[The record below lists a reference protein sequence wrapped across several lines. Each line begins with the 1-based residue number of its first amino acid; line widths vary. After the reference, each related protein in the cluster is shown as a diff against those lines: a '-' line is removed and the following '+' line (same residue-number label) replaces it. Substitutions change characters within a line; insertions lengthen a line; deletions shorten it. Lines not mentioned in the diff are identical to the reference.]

1 MGPESVVIGLI
12 IGALAGAHRTEN
24 DDPTWRQAS
33 NTLGGGVLGALGG
46 YYLQSGQ
53 LAVEGGMSATEGG
66 AAAGSSAQTTAGIG
80 FGGAGGGAAIAG
92 GAGAGAGTGTIAP
105 AAIQSA
111 DAVKPVLAEGMQ
123 GAQLV
128 PEGTNLAS
136 ASQGYGGNLAQQAE
150 AGLSAPNTTGMDP
163 NGIFS
168 NVPQYMRYRSPLE
181 QLNYKFK
188 QFGLDK
194 INTED
199 VIALMGSMQG
209 GDGQQ
214 QQPQQQPRQYNQE
227 ALIQN
232 AEMYQDIDFD
242 SEMLNSR
249 LAMDSGTMSG
259 AFSPSLF
266 DQPGEDDFDEG
277 FGQGFG
283 RGFGTQNNR
292 QSMYASLFNDQ
303 PDDSYGWYV

>member
-53 LAVEGGMSATEGG
+53 LAVEGGMSAAEGG

-111 DAVKPVLAEGMQ
+111 DAIKPVLAEGMQ

-199 VIALMGSMQG
+199 VIELMGSMQG